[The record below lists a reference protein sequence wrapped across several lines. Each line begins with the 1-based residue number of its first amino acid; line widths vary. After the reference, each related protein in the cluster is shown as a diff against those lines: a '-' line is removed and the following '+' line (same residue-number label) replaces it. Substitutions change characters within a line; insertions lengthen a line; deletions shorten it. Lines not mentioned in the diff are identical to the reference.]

1 MSVAMGRVL
10 RLRRRRRRKNVTSR
24 IALKGTAFRVV
35 HTQGVSDAAFAAAF
49 ALILRLWSG
58 TMASSEDTE
67 ITLGTGK
74 LLVLFFGLVAIC
86 ALFFALG
93 YSLGRKSE
101 PILAAAPAVQA
112 APPSR
117 TSNSATP
124 AASPMTF
131 YKNVEQKDASAE
143 LTPATDTKTDAPA
156 APTNAAATQPAT
168 AGSQAAAANSDA
180 PSTVLPTSA
189 YFVQVAAVTKQ
200 EDADALVDAL
210 KKKDY
215 PAFIAPQSKMDSFF
229 HVQVGPYSDVKDA
242 EAMRTRLVA
251 DGYSPILKK

>member
-1 MSVAMGRVL
+1 
-10 RLRRRRRRKNVTSR
+10 
-24 IALKGTAFRVV
+24 
-35 HTQGVSDAAFAAAF
+35 
-49 ALILRLWSG
+49 
-58 TMASSEDTE
+58 MASSEDTE

-101 PILAAAPAVQA
+101 PMLASAGTLAAQPAAASEKTNAPAA
-112 APPSR
+112 A
-117 TSNSATP
+117 
-124 AASPMTF
+124 PMTF

-143 LTPATDTKTDAPA
+143 LTPAASTKTDTATTPVNAAPA
-156 APTNAAATQPAT
+156 NASTAQPAPTTAIPGTTVPAT
-168 AGSQAAAANSDA
+168 SAPD

-215 PAFIAPQSKMDSFF
+215 PAFVAPQSKADNFF
-229 HVQVGPYSDVKDA
+229 RVQLGPYSDVKDA
-242 EAMRTRLVA
+242 EAMRTRLIA
-251 DGYSPILKK
+251 DGYNPILKK